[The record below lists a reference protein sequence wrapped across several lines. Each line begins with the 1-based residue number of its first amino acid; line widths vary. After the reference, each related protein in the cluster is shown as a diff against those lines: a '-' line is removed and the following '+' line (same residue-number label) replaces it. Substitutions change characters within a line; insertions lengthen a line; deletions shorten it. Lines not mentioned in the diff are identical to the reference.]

1 MEDIFNLKGKY
12 ALVVGASSGIG
23 KQFAKALAKQGV
35 NVAIAARRV
44 EKLEELKTEIDNLG
58 VKCIAVSCDV
68 TSEDSIK
75 NCVDEVV
82 KGFGRID
89 ILCNNA
95 GIDLFGDFFTYTTED
110 WDKTMDTNIKG
121 MFLMS
126 REVGKVMKEQNY
138 GRIINTASIGGRFA
152 SEGNIAYYASK
163 GAVIN
168 FTRAL
173 AADMAPYNVCVNA
186 IAPGVFDTELTHDTL
201 DTPFGQ
207 SSLERTPLKRFG
219 KDGDLDGILIYFAS
233 DASSYCTGQTIF
245 VDGGLTM
252 LL

>member
-1 MEDIFNLKGKY
+1 MKDLFNLKGKY

-23 KQFAKALAKQGV
+23 RQMAKALAEQGV
-35 NVAIAARRV
+35 NVAVAARRV
-44 EKLEELKTEIDNLG
+44 EKLEELKKEIDNLN
-58 VKCIAVSCDV
+58 VKCITVSCDV
-68 TSEDSIK
+68 SNEESIK
-75 NCVDEVV
+75 NCVETVV
-82 KGFGRID
+82 NNFGRID

-95 GIDLFGDFFTYTTED
+95 GIDLFGDFFTYSTED

-126 REVGKVMKEQNY
+126 REVGKIMREQNS

-233 DASSYCTGQTIF
+233 DACSYCTGQTIF
-245 VDGGLTM
+245 VDGGVTM

>member
-1 MEDIFNLKGKY
+1 MKDIFDLTGKY
-12 ALVVGASSGIG
+12 ALVVGASSGLG
-23 KQFAKALAKQGV
+23 KQFAKALASRGA

-44 EKLEELKTEIDNLG
+44 EKLEELKKEIDKLG
-58 VKCIAVSCDV
+58 VKCIVVPCDV
-68 TSEDSIK
+68 ASEDSIK
-75 NCVDEVV
+75 DCIKTV
-82 KGFGRID
+82 KNDFKRID

-95 GIDLFGDFFTYTTED
+95 GIDIFGDFFTYTTED
-110 WDKTMDTNIKG
+110 WDKTMDTNIRG

-126 REVGKVMKEQNY
+126 REVGKIMKKQKF

-168 FTRAL
+168 FTRGL

-186 IAPGVFDTELTHDTL
+186 IGPGVFDTELTHESL
-201 DTPFGQ
+201 STPFGQ
-207 SSLERTPLKRFG
+207 SSLARTPLKRFG

-245 VDGGLTM
+245 IDGGVTT

>member
-1 MEDIFNLKGKY
+1 MKNLFDVTGKY

-23 KQFAKALAKQGV
+23 RQFAKALAEQGA

-44 EKLEELKTEIDNLG
+44 ERLEELKAEVEAFG
-58 VKCIAVSCDV
+58 VKCVPVACDV
-68 TSEDSIK
+68 TSEESIIT
-75 NCVDEVV
+75 CVETV
-82 KGFGRID
+82 KKEFGRID

-95 GIDLFGDFFTYTTED
+95 GIDIFNDFFTYSTED
-110 WDKTMDTNIKG
+110 WDKTMDTNIRG

-126 REVGKVMKEQNY
+126 REVGKLMKEQNY
-138 GRIINTASIGGRFA
+138 GKVINTASIGGRFA

-163 GAVIN
+163 GAVVN
-168 FTRAL
+168 FTRGL
-173 AADMAPYNVCVNA
+173 AADLAPYNVTVNA

-201 DTPFGQ
+201 STPFGQ
-207 SSLERTPLKRFG
+207 SSLQRVPMKRFG
-219 KDGDLDGILIYFAS
+219 EDGDLDGILLYFAS
-233 DASSYCTGQTIF
+233 DACSYCTGQTIF